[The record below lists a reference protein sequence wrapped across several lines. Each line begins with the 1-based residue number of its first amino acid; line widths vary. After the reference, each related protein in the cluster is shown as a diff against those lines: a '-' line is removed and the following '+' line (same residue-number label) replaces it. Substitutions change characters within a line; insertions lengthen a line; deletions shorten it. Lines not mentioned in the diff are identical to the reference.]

1 MSLVVDSKFEYELNG
16 KKVYPKILKCD
27 LDSEATRFAI
37 DTSIDSLKKYSV
49 EKDISEYIKEVFDN
63 KYGQFWHVIVGNDF
77 SVSLTHN
84 SKFFLFYQ
92 IEKLYFALFKL

>member
-1 MSLVVDSKFEYELNG
+1 MSIVIDTKFEFELNG

-27 LDSEATRFAI
+27 LDPEATKYAI
-37 DTSIDSLKKYSV
+37 EISIESLKKYSI
-49 EKDISEYIKEVFDN
+49 EKDISEYIKEEFDN
-63 KYGQFWHVIVGNDF
+63 KYGKFWHVIVGNDF